1 MAVAGIVIVYR
12 LVMRPVVLID
22 AVCHSN
28 DKVATFGR
36 IERITFRLVTIGR
49 NRRRPQFFTLFW
61 HVPMPQA
68 EARPYHYGGGRKGSP
83 KRRLFVTA
91 TPC

>member
-1 MAVAGIVIVYR
+1 M
-12 LVMRPVVLID
+12 D

-49 NRRRPQFFTLFW
+49 NTRRPQFFTLFSRA
-61 HVPMPQA
+61 PMPQA
-68 EARPYHYGGGRKGSP
+68 EAQP
-83 KRRLFVTA
+83 
-91 TPC
+91 